1 MNILLIKRVHI
12 YIKHHYFIDIKLK
25 IIYKIKVY
33 EIR

>member
-1 MNILLIKRVHI
+1 MNILLIKCVHI
-12 YIKHHYFIDIKLK
+12 YIKHYFIDIKLK